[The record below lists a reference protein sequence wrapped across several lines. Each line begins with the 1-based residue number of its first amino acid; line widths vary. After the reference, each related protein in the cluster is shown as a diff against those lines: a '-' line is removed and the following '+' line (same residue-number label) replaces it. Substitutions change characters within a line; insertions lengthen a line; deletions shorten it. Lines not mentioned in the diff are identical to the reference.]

1 MEELYYITFYHTEAS
16 PTMYVNEDLNLS
28 VSTIDAILCTKDNM
42 SETLSKLKDIYGD
55 KMTFGT
61 QEIKFDNKYQKLHRE
76 IKSGNTCVNQKVAEL
91 KIEFLDYEIKNFI
104 IKGKIS
110 YKWRLKYFDDD
121 LFAKNISIEKCKLT
135 EYGEQV
141 CKHFTDLGLKVSK
154 PKFGHDGMGVS
165 SWNDITISGWE

>member
-1 MEELYYITFYHTEAS
+1 MYYITFCYTETS
-16 PTMYVNEDLNLS
+16 VTMYVNEDFNLS

-61 QEIKFDNKYQKLHRE
+61 QEIKFDNKYQKLYRE
-76 IKSGNTCVNQKVAEL
+76 MKSENTCINEKLAES

-110 YKWRLKYFDDD
+110 SYKWRLKYFDDD
-121 LFAKNISIEKCKLT
+121 LFAKNVSTEKCKLT

-141 CKHFTDLGLKVSK
+141 CKHFTDLGLEVSK
-154 PKFGHDGMGVS
+154 PKFGHDGMGRN
-165 SWNDITISGWE
+165 SWNDITISGWS